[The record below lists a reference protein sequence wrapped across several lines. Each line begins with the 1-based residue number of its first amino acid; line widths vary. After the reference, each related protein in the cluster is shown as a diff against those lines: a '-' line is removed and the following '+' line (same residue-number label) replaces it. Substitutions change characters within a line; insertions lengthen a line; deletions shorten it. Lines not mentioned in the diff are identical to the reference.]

1 MTVYT
6 LYMQSNH
13 SVIQCFVTKEHLQQ
27 IKIRAITLGFR
38 GASAYV
44 IDLIEKD
51 MAAAKQENDK

>member
-1 MTVYT
+1 
-6 LYMQSNH
+6 MQANP
-13 SVIQCFVTKEHLQQ
+13 SVIQCFVTKENLQK

-51 MAAAKQENDK
+51 MASLKQEGVK